1 MDKIRVAHYKVL
13 TQKCLTDYYELVCAY
28 HAGFCCS
35 IFHQYHSD
43 DDETSPLLCQILFYC
58 TEPQICTWYSDM

>member
-35 IFHQYHSD
+35 IFYQYHSD
-43 DDETSPLLCQILFYC
+43 DDETSPHFM
-58 TEPQICTWYSDM
+58 SDTVLQPDCMN